1 MSDGEN
7 GDSDS
12 FERRE
17 DSAARAVTITVD
29 DDVLQVRRPGTE
41 WLSTGANGGRSR
53 AGAAYNIT
61 VPEGWGQ
68 TDLAAYVEK
77 RLGDAGFDEPGP
89 ALLTG
94 VDLKHAR
101 IARYGPATVA
111 ATAGISNPAQLLPDD
126 EYGDTPAFRT
136 RERKERGT
144 DGETVGRG
152 TVNVVAYVDRAVS
165 DGALANLIAVVAEAK
180 AVTLLDA
187 AGFPGTTTDAVVVGC
202 NPGGDPAR
210 FSGSA
215 TPVGAA
221 TRACVRDAVRASLA
235 SRYADT
241 GRPASVADS
250 EYGVVTDLETDVS
263 ER

>member
-1 MSDGEN
+1 MSEEEN
-7 GDSDS
+7 GDGDS
-12 FERRE
+12 VERRE
-17 DSAARAVTITVD
+17 DSAASTVEIGLD
-29 DDVLQVRRPGTE
+29 DDVLQVHRPGTE

-61 VPEGWGQ
+61 VPEGWGR
-68 TDLAAYVEK
+68 TDLAAYVEQ
-77 RLGDAGFDEPGP
+77 RLGDAGFDKSGP

-94 VDLKHAR
+94 VDLEHAR

-126 EYGDTPAFRT
+126 EPGDAPVPGTHEKG
-136 RERKERGT
+136 ERST
-144 DGETVGRG
+144 DEGAVGRG
-152 TVNVVAYVDRAVS
+152 TVNVIAYVDRAVS

-215 TPVGAA
+215 TPAGAA

-235 SRYADT
+235 SRYAET
-241 GRPASVADS
+241 GFPASVADS
-250 EYGVVTDLETDVS
+250 EYGVVTDLEPEVS
-263 ER
+263 EP